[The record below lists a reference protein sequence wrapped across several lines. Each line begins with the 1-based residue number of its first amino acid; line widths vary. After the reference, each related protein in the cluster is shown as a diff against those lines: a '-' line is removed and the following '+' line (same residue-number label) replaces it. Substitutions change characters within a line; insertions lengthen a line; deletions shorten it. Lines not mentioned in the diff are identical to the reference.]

1 MLAEDGRTRPFGTSE
16 WLTKFKFGRIS
27 HLAVITLDFFIFC
40 KAGTLF
46 AMSLDPLYP
55 FANQHAIQNA
65 LFVLEW
71 KDRLTEK
78 DIRDLKGRIQQRHSA
93 FTVFKPQK
101 VLMLNLTTGAA
112 DGAGPES
119 SASESGFVFELPGG
133 IMQPARRT
141 LNVMPEQCQI
151 TINDY
156 SRWSKVKAD
165 VDEYVQS
172 VMAVAGANS
181 NSIQAIGL
189 QYTDVWLWK
198 ADPADLN
205 MSEVFNRDSQL
216 LVQNVFNLKSYW
228 HSHHGYFES
237 MKDLA
242 LPLRLNN
249 INVSRTQHGE
259 LDAINV
265 VTSHRLTFPRR
276 YDKPAEIIAL
286 ISAVQ
291 DEFHQENKRMLRQLL
306 TPGVLEKIKLTET
319 E

>member
-1 MLAEDGRTRPFGTSE
+1 
-16 WLTKFKFGRIS
+16 
-27 HLAVITLDFFIFC
+27 
-40 KAGTLF
+40 
-46 AMSLDPLYP
+46 MSLDPLHP

-78 DIRDLKGRIQQRHSA
+78 DFRDLKSRIQQRHSA

-101 VLMLNLTTGAA
+101 MVLLNLTTGAA
-112 DGAGPES
+112 DGASPES
-119 SASESGFVFELPGG
+119 SASESGFVFEMPGAL
-133 IMQPARRT
+133 MQPARRT
-141 LNVMPEQCQI
+141 LNVTPEQCQI

-172 VMAVAGANS
+172 IMAVAGVDS
-181 NSIQAIGL
+181 NSLQAIGL
-189 QYTDVWLWK
+189 QYTDVWIWK
-198 ADPADLN
+198 ANPADLN
-205 MSEVFNRDSQL
+205 MSEVFNKDSPL

-228 HSHHGYFES
+228 HSHHGYFEP
-237 MKDLA
+237 MKDAA
-242 LPLRLNN
+242 LPPRLNN
-249 INVSRTQHGE
+249 INVSRTQQGE

-276 YDKPAEIIAL
+276 WDTSAQKIAL
-286 ISAVQ
+286 IGAVQ
-291 DEFHQENKRMLRQLL
+291 DEFHEENKRILRQLL
-306 TPGVLEKIKLTET
+306 TPGVLEKIKLTEP

>member
-1 MLAEDGRTRPFGTSE
+1 
-16 WLTKFKFGRIS
+16 
-27 HLAVITLDFFIFC
+27 
-40 KAGTLF
+40 
-46 AMSLDPLYP
+46 MSLDPLYP

-78 DIRDLKGRIQQRHSA
+78 DVRDLKGRIQQRHSA

-101 VLMLNLTTGAA
+101 MVVLNLTTGAA
-112 DGAGPES
+112 DGTSPES
-119 SASESGFVFELPGG
+119 SASENGFVFELPGEP
-133 IMQPARRT
+133 MQPARRT

-172 VMAVAGANS
+172 IMAVAGANS
-181 NSIQAIGL
+181 NSLQAIGL
-189 QYTDVWLWK
+189 QYTDVWIWK
-198 ADPADLN
+198 ANPADLN
-205 MSEVFNRDSQL
+205 MSEVFNRNSPL

-228 HSHHGYFES
+228 HSHHGYFEP
-237 MKDLA
+237 MKDVA
-242 LPLRLNN
+242 LPPRLNN
-249 INVSRTQHGE
+249 INVSRTQQGE

-265 VTSHRLTFPRR
+265 VTSHRLTLPRLW
-276 YDKPAEIIAL
+276 DLDTPAKKIAL

-291 DEFHQENKRMLRQLL
+291 DEFHLENKRILRQLL
-306 TPGVLEKIKLTET
+306 TPGVLKKIKLTAT